1 MELSYILA
9 WCLSRK
15 KKVCDYINNIDTF
28 PFYISVSGEI
38 VGYSDSSDRALYYM
52 SFDEFLLK
60 SRNQIS
66 DPKIPRTVDGEIIY
80 PGMTVYICSPYAIND
95 VDRATVY
102 SVIAD
107 EDNTK
112 NDVYRYWCVLVENRY
127 YNSRGECWEEG
138 DTEIITR
145 LFANY
150 DECRN
155 AAIKKQK
162 YEDALRTGTT
172 AKPSG
177 SPQPILN
184 KSPNPTIYDKNQDL
198 LRGSLVR

>member
-1 MELSYILA
+1 M
-9 WCLSRK
+9 
-15 KKVCDYINNIDTF
+15 N
-28 PFYISVSGEI
+28 
-38 VGYSDSSDRALYYM
+38 
-52 SFDEFLLK
+52 
-60 SRNQIS
+60 

-80 PGMTVYICSPYAIND
+80 PGMTVYICSPYAINN

-107 EDNTK
+107 EGNK
-112 NDVYRYWCVLVENRY
+112 INNDYRYWCVLAENRY
-127 YNSRGECWEEG
+127 YNSRGGCWEDG
-138 DTEIITR
+138 NTEIITR

-155 AAIKKQK
+155 AAIKKQR

-184 KSPNPTIYDKNQDL
+184 KSPTHQIKC
-198 LRGSLVR
+198 